1 MTSGN
6 RPAGVEARPTV
17 VVDGGVVRLWPWS
30 TWRDA
35 VTARDPA
42 AAAALRRGAAW
53 LEDARGGAVDP
64 DGAVV
69 DGAAITVRSLSV
81 R

>member
-1 MTSGN
+1 
-6 RPAGVEARPTV
+6 V
-17 VVDGGVVRLWPWS
+17 VVDGREVRLWPWS

-35 VTARDPA
+35 VTARDLI
-42 AAAALRRGAAW
+42 AAAALRRGEAW
-53 LEDARGGAVDP
+53 LEDARGNAVDP

-69 DGAAITVRSLSV
+69 DGAAIIVRSLSV